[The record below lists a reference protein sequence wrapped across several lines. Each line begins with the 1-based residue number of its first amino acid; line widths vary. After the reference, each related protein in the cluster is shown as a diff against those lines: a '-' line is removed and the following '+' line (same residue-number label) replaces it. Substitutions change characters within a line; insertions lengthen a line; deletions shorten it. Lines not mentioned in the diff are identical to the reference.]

1 MKSKM
6 ELKDTENSQ
15 RDELLVQDLKGKIK
29 EMVRERENDTQLI
42 TQLLEASQKKMIK
55 DVN

>member
-42 TQLLEASQKKMIK
+42 TQLLEASQKKLIK

>member
-42 TQLLEASQKKMIK
+42 T
-55 DVN
+55 